1 MSVLIDELEH
11 RWQFPGLPD
20 LYAISS
26 QVIGDDPLRIDGKL
40 VPYPVLSVKV
50 GEAERSL
57 APRLSTYVYS
67 GQLSRGAMV
76 EGTVELRLAVFG
88 SGEAMVRERKLLKHA
103 AKHAHPLPV
112 TAESYYG
119 QSLLAE
125 LHRFLQI
132 PQARF
137 RDMAADVF
145 YSRAPHDDKAQ
156 VLSRLASDADGLVA
170 RPARDYLR
178 SLSLQ
183 QEADANLSAEDLPA
197 EPS

>member
-1 MSVLIDELEH
+1 MTIPYESTGNWFPIRCCPSKSGKPSG
-11 RWQFPGLPD
+11 RW
-20 LYAISS
+20 
-26 QVIGDDPLRIDGKL
+26 
-40 VPYPVLSVKV
+40 
-50 GEAERSL
+50 
-57 APRLSTYVYS
+57 
-67 GQLSRGAMV
+67 
-76 EGTVELRLAVFG
+76 
-88 SGEAMVRERKLLKHA
+88 RERKLLKHA